1 LNSHK
6 VPLACYKLVGIVLAP
21 TPVDVLIAAAVVL
34 CSLHLSAACPSVL
47 LRSLRKRTIA
57 VVLYSLHEI
66 LDRDVVCFWVVEECK
81 TWGIVAKRRYYKS
94 VIFPVRL
101 MPRWNVMPRKKVVHD
116 SGQTTV
122 ELLPRCLRFL
132 PCACPTIQELTW
144 IFAGH
149 NNMHLHLACFPTTF
163 RVKWSTVS
171 VLEAKTFLELTSH
184 NPSLSSKNQCKQ
196 PGRKT
201 NN

>member
-1 LNSHK
+1 M
-6 VPLACYKLVGIVLAP
+6 ACYKIVGIVLP
-21 TPVDVLIAAAVVL
+21 LTSVGVLIAAAVVL
-34 CSLHLSAACPSVL
+34 CSMHLPAAYPSVL
-47 LRSLRKRTIA
+47 LRSFSKRTTA

-81 TWGIVAKRRYYKS
+81 TRGIVAKRRYYES
-94 VIFPVRL
+94 VIFLVRL
-101 MPRWNVMPRKKVVHD
+101 MPRRNVMPRKKVVHD

-144 IFAGH
+144 ISPGH
-149 NNMHLHLACFPTTF
+149 NNMHLHLACFPIAF

-171 VLEAKTFLELTSH
+171 VLEVKTFLKLTSH